1 MKFKKTDFIAIAI
14 LIAALVHLVI
24 AYPDLPAQL
33 PTSWGFNG
41 QVEYGDKSTV
51 WMLYGI
57 SVLMFPL
64 FFIIPK
70 IDPKGKSYE
79 KIDGFYSVFRLV
91 MVVFLIGMLELVI
104 FSAENAH
111 RFNIGKIA
119 MIALS
124 LLMIF
129 MGNYLPKCKHNY
141 TMGIKTMWTYA
152 DERVW
157 NDTHRFGGMLFFVSG
172 IISLVATLLLSEIL
186 YFVIGIGTVLITIV
200 VTTVYSYFSYKKYN
214 G

>member
-1 MKFKKTDFIAIAI
+1 
-14 LIAALVHLVI
+14 
-24 AYPDLPAQL
+24 
-33 PTSWGFNG
+33 
-41 QVEYGDKSTV
+41 YGDKSTV